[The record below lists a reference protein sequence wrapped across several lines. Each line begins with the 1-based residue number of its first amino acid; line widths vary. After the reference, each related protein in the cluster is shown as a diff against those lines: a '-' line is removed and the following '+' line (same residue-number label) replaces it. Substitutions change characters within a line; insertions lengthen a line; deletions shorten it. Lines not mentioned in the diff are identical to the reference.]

1 MEEKNKSKV
10 RGYQAKYYDENKEAI
25 GARLADYFEREP
37 ERRKEVRQKSLKK
50 SRSNPKRRLSDAIA
64 TGIRRGILLGSK
76 NNRTFELLGYSP
88 EQLCKHLERLFLPG
102 MTWENYGKKGWH
114 VDHVVPLSVFNYET
128 PYDADFKRAWALD
141 NLQPLWEKDNL
152 SKNAKL
158 DKPFQ
163 PNLLLAT
170 NDNRTPPKKETKI
183 G

>member
-1 MEEKNKSKV
+1 M
-10 RGYQAKYYDENKEAI
+10 
-25 GARLADYFEREP
+25 ADYFEREP

-128 PYDADFKRAWALD
+128 PYDSDFKRAWALD

-163 PNLLLAT
+163 PSLLLAT
-170 NDNRTPPKKETKI
+170 NDNRKPPKKETKI